1 MHTNNAAKFDSTLR
15 RNLHHKNVALSPLRL
30 SSPLGLTMGVLMLMA
45 LGTPSAHA
53 TPSLLTYYNFNGEV
67 TGTAPPLPSSTDV
80 TGTQAT
86 TLVND
91 ATNAFPSGQIFIQNV
106 YPPPPP
112 ASNTTPAGTTLN
124 QWPGGPG
131 QPADGTGAG
140 GALDLAGN
148 ANINVGTQYCFDIG
162 GINVGSSTIIQL
174 SFAIAS
180 VGNGGQFS
188 TLSLHWGSSNSATT
202 PPTTFAGTFTSIAP
216 ILGTNTHTVTY
227 QQVTATLIGS
237 VPAGQ
242 FLWIQFCFGGAK
254 NDANGND
261 TLIDNIQVTG
271 DVPEPATAISGALAA
286 IGLCWSQRKRVSGFL
301 RARLA

>member
-1 MHTNNAAKFDSTLR
+1 MNTNNAAKCDSTVR
-15 RNLHHKNVALSPLRL
+15 RNLHRKNIDLRPMRL
-30 SSPLGLTMGVLMLMA
+30 PSLLGLIMGVLMLMA
-45 LGTPSAHA
+45 LAAPSAHA
-53 TPSLLTYYNFNGEV
+53 VPGLLTYYNFNGLT
-67 TGTAPPLPSSTDV
+67 TGTAPPLTSNTTDV
-80 TGTQAT
+80 TGTQQT

-124 QWPGGPG
+124 QWPTD
-131 QPADGTGAG
+131 ASGAG

-216 ILGTNTHTVTY
+216 ILGTNNHGAAPVY
-227 QQVTATLIGS
+227 QQVIATLNGS

-242 FLWIQFCFGGAK
+242 FLWIQFCFGGAS

-286 IGLCWSQRKRVSGFL
+286 IGLCWRQRKRVSGFL